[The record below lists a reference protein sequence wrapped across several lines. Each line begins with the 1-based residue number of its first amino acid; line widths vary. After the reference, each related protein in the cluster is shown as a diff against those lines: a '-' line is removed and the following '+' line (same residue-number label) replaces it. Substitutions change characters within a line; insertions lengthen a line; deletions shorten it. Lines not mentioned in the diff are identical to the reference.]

1 MPLFKKKYHKYTDED
16 LIGLVAKGDET
27 AFDELYERYA
37 QKLYHFFYKML
48 YQNKAIAA
56 DFTQTL
62 FIKAFEKAS
71 YYDSTYKFSTWLYTL
86 ASNMC
91 KNEYR
96 RISRTTQT
104 INLEESIKTV
114 EPQAPIT
121 IDMALFNNDLQ
132 LAINRLD
139 KKHRLVFVM
148 RYQEHK
154 SIKELSE
161 ILDCPQ
167 GTVKSRLHH
176 ALKKLSKDLERFRP
190 YQKKI
195 KG

>member
-1 MPLFKKKYHKYTDED
+1 MPFFKKKYHIYSDEE
-16 LIGLVAKGDET
+16 LIGLVAKGHES
-27 AFDELYERYA
+27 AFDELYDRYA
-37 QKLYHFFYKML
+37 QKLYRFFYKML
-48 YQNKAIAA
+48 YQNKVIAA

-62 FIKAFEKAS
+62 FIKVFEKAS
-71 YYDSTYKFSTWLYTL
+71 YYNNSSNFSTWLYTL

-96 RISRTTQT
+96 RISRTSQ
-104 INLEESIKTV
+104 IISLEESTKTI
-114 EPQAPIT
+114 EPRALLN
-121 IDMALFNNDLQ
+121 IDTAHFKNDLQ
-132 LAINRLD
+132 LSINRLD
-139 KKHRLVFVM
+139 EKHRLAFIM

-161 ILDCPQ
+161 ILQCPQ

-190 YQKKI
+190 IQKKI